1 MTRRLVS
8 ENIETLMPYTPGKPI
23 EETERELGISNII
36 KLASNEN
43 SLGPSKKAI
52 RAIKNALKNLHLY
65 PDANC
70 YYLKE
75 KLARFHNISPEQLIL
90 GNGSNDIIDL
100 SVRTFCLPG
109 DEVITSEMSFI
120 MFYISAQAQNCVQKI
135 IKMKDYTYD
144 LDGIKAAITDKTKMI
159 YIANPNNPTGT
170 YVNKDSL
177 DNFIREI
184 PEDIILAIDE
194 AYYEY
199 VTAKDFPFD
208 TISYI
213 KDRPNTIV
221 MRTFS
226 KIYGLAGI
234 RFGYGITDAR
244 LADYMNRV
252 RQPFNI
258 STLAQVASIAALDDR
273 SHIRKT
279 RKMNKEGM
287 EFLTKELTALGFKVI
302 PSQTNFLLIDLQ
314 RDATELYEKVLRL
327 GVIIRPMKG
336 FGMPTGVRITIGT
349 MEENQRLIEA
359 LKKSL

>member
-1 MTRRLVS
+1 MRRLVS

-23 EETERELGISNII
+23 EETERELGITNII

-43 SLGPSKKAI
+43 SLGPSKKALK
-52 RAIKNALKNLHLY
+52 AIKKALKNLHLY

-75 KLARFHNISPEQLIL
+75 KLAKFHNVHPDQLIL

-100 SVRTFCLPG
+100 SVRTFCSPG

-135 IKMKDYTYD
+135 VKMKNYTFD
-144 LDGIKAAITDKTKMI
+144 LDAIKAEITDRTKMI

-170 YVNKDSL
+170 YVTKNEL
-177 DNFIREI
+177 DNFLRSI
-184 PEDIILAIDE
+184 PEDIVVGIDE

-199 VTAKDFPFD
+199 VVAKDYPFD
-208 TISYI
+208 TIKYI
-213 KDRPNTIV
+213 KDRPNTII

-234 RFGYGITDAR
+234 RIGYGITDAK
-244 LADYMNRV
+244 LANYINRV

-258 STLAQVASIAALDDR
+258 STLAQVAAMAALDDKA
-273 SHIRKT
+273 HVRKS
-279 RKMNKEGM
+279 RKMNREGM
-287 EFLTKELTALGFKVI
+287 EYLTKELTALGFTVI
-302 PSQTNFLLIDLQ
+302 PSQANFLLIDLHK
-314 RDATELYEKVLRL
+314 DATELYEKVLRL
-327 GVIIRPMKG
+327 GVIVRPMKG
-336 FGMPTGVRITIGT
+336 FNMPTGIRVTIGT
-349 MEENQRLIEA
+349 MEENKRFIDA
-359 LKKSL
+359 LKQSL